1 MFRRASESQILQ
13 QGRPAQNV
21 HESLERKLSL
31 PIIPNIGKLRAN
43 RAHLQPPPLPAVAAQ
58 QPMPKRL
65 RTILEDSVGT
75 FTPTSED
82 APANVD
88 ASVLDPSDEY
98 LVASIGLYLVSARLL
113 VMVCHYEDLP
123 PGAAFPECLPPRP
136 GPLPA
141 SSPLLLNAAQCDC
154 ASGALP
160 TADAERMQQLL
171 LQIHKLDAVP
181 TPRGFTGLG
190 RRASTQQRADGD
202 GGGGG
207 SGGSGGGGHS
217 TNNLAS
223 RHVQIYAV
231 GSEKLLCAFP
241 EDGYQ
246 RVHGRPAAVAVASG
260 TGLRS
265 LWEHTGDKTAHPHA
279 MSLLQGPLVPGT
291 GPIRLELRL
300 RPDSRG
306 VSVGTQII
314 LFRWGSLV
322 FVCQQARGDSST
334 PEHSPAGAAGG
345 EDSALQSYNIAT
357 PPRDESARGSMRP
370 DRAVRP
376 VRSANGVAGG
386 WNQ

>member
-1 MFRRASESQILQ
+1 MGLTRNVPRRLFPSCRCRLRRFDLERPGFQQMFRRASESQILQ

-113 VMVCHYEDLP
+113 VM
-123 PGAAFPECLPPRP
+123 
-136 GPLPA
+136 
-141 SSPLLLNAAQCDC
+141 
-154 ASGALP
+154 
-160 TADAERMQQLL
+160 
-171 LQIHKLDAVP
+171 
-181 TPRGFTGLG
+181 
-190 RRASTQQRADGD
+190 RADGG

-386 WNQ
+386 WNQVRT

>member
-1 MFRRASESQILQ
+1 MGLTRNVPRRLFPSCRCRLRRFDLERPGFQQMFRRASESQILQ

-113 VMVCHYEDLP
+113 VM
-123 PGAAFPECLPPRP
+123 
-136 GPLPA
+136 
-141 SSPLLLNAAQCDC
+141 
-154 ASGALP
+154 
-160 TADAERMQQLL
+160 
-171 LQIHKLDAVP
+171 
-181 TPRGFTGLG
+181 
-190 RRASTQQRADGD
+190 
-202 GGGGG
+202 
-207 SGGSGGGGHS
+207 
-217 TNNLAS
+217 
-223 RHVQIYAV
+223 
-231 GSEKLLCAFP
+231 LLCAFP

-386 WNQ
+386 WNQVRTSSPLSGGTPPDVRLFSLPRAPASMVANLPPRAHFMAPPPPPLSRVAADAAPPRRQSSHTLPPAKTVEERRFSFPTQS